1 MNGFNYSSDLLCA
14 SSQKGHDDPIGKCL
28 SLKTRSMS
36 LGFGTLRN
44 VSNQMFFD
52 AAQKQSV
59 SIFSYMWR
67 HSGHVTC

>member
-52 AAQKQSV
+52 AA
-59 SIFSYMWR
+59 
-67 HSGHVTC
+67 